1 VRVQVIPFIGFFVST
16 TSVYKNE
23 IKTRQDYYNFTFII
37 SNHESR
43 YYIFSRGFIIIFLIL
58 VIQLKLL
65 LLLHSTEPYVR
76 KTLFQMLRFV
86 SKQLFQ
92 TCSWKWKHSRCCYL
106 GVIFMEKNLTC
117 SILLFSLHL
126 YLSRPHLQITF
137 FSFNYTFQNNEKT
150 KHFLFIKSK
159 RLTY

>member
-1 VRVQVIPFIGFFVST
+1 MVKSLPLLCFSQLQSSKVEFETFGLQRAFSVFCGKNTLFCQFIFNVLVRVQVIPFIGFFVST

-23 IKTRQDYYNFTFII
+23 IKTRQDYCHFTFII

-65 LLLHSTEPYVR
+65 LLLHRTEPYVR
-76 KTLFQMLRFV
+76 KTLFQKLRFV

-92 TCSWKWKHSRCCYL
+92 TCS
-106 GVIFMEKNLTC
+106 
-117 SILLFSLHL
+117 
-126 YLSRPHLQITF
+126 
-137 FSFNYTFQNNEKT
+137 
-150 KHFLFIKSK
+150 
-159 RLTY
+159 